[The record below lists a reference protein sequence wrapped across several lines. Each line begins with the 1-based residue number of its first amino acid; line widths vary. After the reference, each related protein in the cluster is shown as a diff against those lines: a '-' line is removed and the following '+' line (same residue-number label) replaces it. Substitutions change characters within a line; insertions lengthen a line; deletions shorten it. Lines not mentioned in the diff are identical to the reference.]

1 MLLGRAETS
10 MEPLILTFGGRFA
23 SLNLGVTAHF
33 RRSAKSFCAA
43 AKKESEIAVVRGEI
57 LGIMLTKSMVVPPQD
72 RWNPNDSPTL
82 RVITLN

>member
-43 AKKESEIAVVRGEI
+43 AKKESEIAVVRSEI
-57 LGIMLTKSMVVPPQD
+57 LGIMLAKSIVVPP
-72 RWNPNDSPTL
+72 
-82 RVITLN
+82 

>member
-10 MEPLILTFGGRFA
+10 MGPLILTFGGRFA

-43 AKKESEIAVVRGEI
+43 KKESEIAVVRSEI
-57 LGIMLTKSMVVPPQD
+57 LGIMLAKSMVVPPQD